1 MDLSFI
7 ILTWNSE
14 RYIEACLRSIG
25 ASLQG
30 VGFNYEI
37 FVVDNGSSDQTPAM
51 LRVHAEQH
59 PGVIK
64 PIYLAENRG
73 TTVSRNLA
81 LRKAAGR
88 YLCVMDSDVELTQ
101 GLFQPLIKVLEARPD
116 IGMVVPRITYPS
128 GRWQKSYDRFPTFA
142 HKVKRLLWLREI
154 ERQEGLAVQNQ
165 VQERPVDYA
174 ISAFWLCKREVLE
187 RVGFLDEKIFYA
199 PEDVDYCLRLWQ
211 AGYTIQYVPTVSV
224 IHHTQEISRGY
235 KFNRAKLSHIAG
247 LLYLFYKHGYFF
259 KRPVINRGLL

>member
-14 RYIEACLRSIG
+14 RFIEPCLSSIAACLQDAG
-25 ASLQG
+25 L
-30 VGFNYEI
+30 NYEV
-37 FVVDNGSSDQTPAM
+37 FVVDNGSSDRTSAM
-51 LRVHAEQH
+51 LRTYAEQH

-88 YLCVMDSDVELTQ
+88 YLCVIDSDVELSP
-101 GLFQPLIKVLEARPD
+101 GLFQPLIEVLGEQPG

-142 HKVKRLLWLREI
+142 DKVKRLLWLRKI
-154 ERQEGLAVQNQ
+154 ERQEGLAEQNQ
-165 VQERPVDYA
+165 VQVRPVDYA

-187 RVGFLDEKIFYA
+187 NVGFLDEKIFYA

-224 IHHTQEISRGY
+224 IHHTQEISRGC

-259 KRPVINRGLL
+259 KRPVFNRGLS